1 MDFSYFDGDHPLD
14 ATAIHPE
21 NYQQALDLLNLCQ
34 LSLADLG
41 TDELK
46 EKLLKINKKEVIET
60 LKIDQ
65 YTLDDINFYNIPNT

>member
-1 MDFSYFDGDHPLD
+1 MYIPQDINIISKHIFYTHHHLDHPLD

-41 TDELK
+41 TVELK
-46 EKLLKINKKEVIET
+46 DKLLKIKKKK
-60 LKIDQ
+60 L
-65 YTLDDINFYNIPNT
+65 